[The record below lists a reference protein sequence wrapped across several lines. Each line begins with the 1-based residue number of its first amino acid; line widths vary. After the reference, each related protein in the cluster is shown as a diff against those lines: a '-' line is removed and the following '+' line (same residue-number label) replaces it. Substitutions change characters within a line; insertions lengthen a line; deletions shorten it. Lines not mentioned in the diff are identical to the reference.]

1 MSKEKVLI
9 LIGFFLVN
17 GLLIGSLF
25 TGRDYIMEILLFTL
39 VANVLYVGLL
49 AYIKRQASSD

>member
-25 TGRDYIMEILLFTL
+25 TGRDYLMEIVLFTV
-39 VANVLYVGLL
+39 VANVIYIGLL
-49 AYIKRQASSD
+49 AYVNRPSSSN

>member
-39 VANVLYVGLL
+39 VANILYVGLL
-49 AYIKRQASSD
+49 AYIKRQARSD